1 MANSEPEYLLPL
13 TRMSTV
19 NGCYNGWP
27 LSRWCILQW
36 YGPLGKQRKRILQQL
51 QLFHLTFLFYILP
64 GDEIVAVVFR
74 NKFWWGA
81 GKKTE
86 RPSLGALLCL
96 HSQWPGTMGLSICWH
111 WRFAL
116 LAIGCLS
123 AMHCPACAGFI
134 QPILS
139 HLVCVFLWGR
149 GLDSSVADPLP
160 VKAVNSVWPR
170 DRLSSAGMVVFYHV
184 RFLVLENLRHFTLFG
199 RFSFLTHPLSFW
211 LSVAGILY
219 DEILCDEI
227 WLWKGR
233 IGRQG
238 ITKECVSSLSP
249 LANEKLQADSV
260 SDNDILGEN
269 PGIKICSCIL
279 NWPHPPHNNDSVLQ
293 VNSSREHLTINQK
306 TAVSSLICSQHSTF
320 APRLTARFGQCPISF
335 EIWYSLGNG
344 H

>member
-1 MANSEPEYLLPL
+1 MQ
-13 TRMSTV
+13 
-19 NGCYNGWP
+19 G
-27 LSRWCILQW
+27 
-36 YGPLGKQRKRILQQL
+36 RKLR
-51 QLFHLTFLFYILP
+51 
-64 GDEIVAVVFR
+64 D
-74 NKFWWGA
+74 
-81 GKKTE
+81 
-86 RPSLGALLCL
+86 PSLVLFCVCTRSDREQWVYLFADIDDLLC
-96 HSQWPGTMGLSICWH
+96 W
-111 WRFAL
+111 L
-116 LAIGCLS
+116 LGASLQCTAQHVQVSFNPSWATL
-123 AMHCPACAGFI
+123 C
-134 QPILS
+134 
-139 HLVCVFLWGR
+139 VCGG

-160 VKAVNSVWPR
+160 VRAVGSVWPR

-199 RFSFLTHPLSFW
+199 RFSFLTHPLCFW

-260 SDNDILGEN
+260 SDNDILGKN

-279 NWPHPPHNNDSVLQ
+279 NWPHPPHNNASLLQ

-306 TAVSSLICSQHSTF
+306 TAVSSLICSHHSTL

-335 EIWYSLGNG
+335 EIWYSLGKG

>member
-1 MANSEPEYLLPL
+1 MRCREENWETLPWCSSVSALAVTGNNGSIYLLTLRICFAGYWVPL
-13 TRMSTV
+13 CNALPSMCRFHST
-19 NGCYNGWP
+19 
-27 LSRWCILQW
+27 
-36 YGPLGKQRKRILQQL
+36 
-51 QLFHLTFLFYILP
+51 HLEP
-64 GDEIVAVVFR
+64 
-74 NKFWWGA
+74 
-81 GKKTE
+81 
-86 RPSLGALLCL
+86 PC
-96 HSQWPGTMGLSICWH
+96 
-111 WRFAL
+111 
-116 LAIGCLS
+116 
-123 AMHCPACAGFI
+123 
-134 QPILS
+134 
-139 HLVCVFLWGR
+139 VCVCGG
-149 GLDSSVADPLP
+149 GLDSSVPDPLP
-160 VKAVNSVWPR
+160 VRAVGSVWPR
-170 DRLSSAGMVVFYHV
+170 DRLSSAGMVVFYLV

-199 RFSFLTHPLSFW
+199 RFSFLTHPLCFW